1 MAKTIELTR
10 REIAVARK
18 LIDVPMSGG
27 KMRRRNRFA
36 QMLDKEHLK
45 PLEELRIDKLKG
57 LANKDKEGEPIIK
70 DGHYDLGTTELK
82 TLDKWSQDYLDNYPQ
97 TFVMEAENL
106 EHFRVLRDVLNEHE
120 KKSNFNVEQGIIFA
134 TLFDKVADAL

>member
-45 PLEELRIDKLKG
+45 PMEELRIDKLQG
-57 LANKDKEGEPIIK
+57 LANKDQSGEPIIK

-82 TLDKWSQDYLDNYPQ
+82 TLDEWSQDYLDNYPQ
-97 TFVMEAENL
+97 EFVMEAENL